1 MTFGEINEIMAKLI
15 TLNPS
20 ELPVED
26 QIVLMNA
33 QMEYAET
40 IKPIVIKHT
49 AINNTSSNFLFKL

>member
-33 QMEYAET
+33 QLEYAET